1 MDWLVDLFKA
11 DSVAR
16 TLLVLSLVAV
26 SGLALGNLR
35 IRGVGLGIAGVL
47 FAGLVFGH
55 FGVAIDPEI
64 IEFAREFGLILFVY
78 TIGMQVGPGFL
89 ASLRRQG
96 LTLNLLALAVV
107 LLGVILTAGLIYSG
121 IEAPVAVGLLSGAT
135 TNTPSL
141 AAAQQALKSVAGAT
155 EATTRLPGVGYAI
168 AYPFGVVGLILVIVV
183 TRAIFRVDPSQEA
196 IRIQEEREAES
207 PPLSTINLEVK
218 NPNLDGLPI
227 QQIPTLSS
235 SGLVISRISRKCGV
249 EVPRPDAVVHLGDI
263 LHAVGPAEK
272 LEELRLVV
280 GTVSKVDLKALPSK
294 LITKRIVVT
303 KNKAVRKSIH
313 ELNLTELYGV
323 TVTRV
328 TRAGLEFT
336 AAGHFRLQFGDILMA
351 VGEADAIRR
360 VAEELGDSP
369 EHLDHPHI
377 LPIFLGIALG
387 VVLGSF
393 PFYLPG
399 IPASVKLGLAGGPLL
414 TAIILSRVGRMG
426 PLIWYIPVNANLL
439 LREIGITM
447 FLGCVGLRAG
457 EGFLQTLTNGDGM
470 YWMAMAAVVT
480 ITPVLVVALVARA
493 FYRMNFLSLCGL
505 LAGSMTDPPALAF
518 ARSLADSEAASMS
531 YAAVYPLVMLL
542 RVFAAQVIV
551 LLFL

>member
-1 MDWLVDLFKA
+1 MDWLIDLFRT
-11 DSVAR
+11 DSIGR

-26 SGLALGNLR
+26 SGLALGSLR
-35 IRGVGLGIAGVL
+35 FRGVGLGIAGVL

-55 FGVAIDPEI
+55 LGVAIDPEI

-78 TIGMQVGPGFL
+78 TIGMQVGPGFF

-96 LTLNLLALAVV
+96 LTLNLLAVSVV
-107 LLGVILTAGLIYSG
+107 LLGVALTIGLIYSG

-141 AAAQQALKSVAGAT
+141 AAAQQALKSAAGAT
-155 EATTRLPGVGYAI
+155 DATIRLPGIGYAI
-168 AYPFGVVGLILVIVV
+168 AYPFGVVGLILVIVI
-183 TRAIFRVDPSQEA
+183 TRVLFRIDPAKEA
-196 IRIQEEREAES
+196 SRIQEEREAES
-207 PPLSTINLEVK
+207 PPLSTINLEVR
-218 NPNLDGLPI
+218 NPNLDGLSI

-235 SGLVISRISRKCGV
+235 SGLVISRISGETGV
-249 EVPRPDAVVHLGDI
+249 EVPRPDTPVHLGDI

-280 GTVSKVDLKALPSK
+280 GTVSKVDLKALPSN
-294 LITKRIVVT
+294 IVTKRIVVT
-303 KNKAVRKSIH
+303 KNKAVRKSIQ
-313 ELNLTELYGV
+313 ELNLTQLYGV

-351 VGEADAIRR
+351 VGAPAAIRR

-387 VVLGSF
+387 VILGSL
-393 PFYLPG
+393 PFYFPG
-399 IPASVKLGLAGGPLL
+399 FPASVRLGLAGGPLL
-414 TAIILSRVGRMG
+414 TAIILSRIGRMG

-439 LREIGITM
+439 LREIGITL

-457 EGFLQTLTNGDGM
+457 EGFVQALTNGDGI
-470 YWMAMAAVVT
+470 YWMAMAGIVTVV
-480 ITPVLVVALVARA
+480 PVLLVSLIALA
-493 FYRMNFLSLCGL
+493 FYRLNFLSLCGL

-518 ARSLADSEAASMS
+518 ARSLADSEAASVS